1 MIDFRKKRLEVLE
14 EMDEIKERW
23 NQALFAYKKY
33 ADKKDHDPEKLK
45 RLKERVDFFAK
56 AHHNKFLE
64 QVSYYSAEYYK
75 EERKELKDAK
85 KAVES
90 DCDEQEDE

>member
-14 EMDEIKERW
+14 EMDEVKEKW
-23 NQALFAYKKY
+23 DHASVAYKRY
-33 ADKKDHDPEKLK
+33 ADRKECDPEKLK
-45 RLKERVDFFAK
+45 KLKERVDFFAK

-64 QVSYYSAEYYK
+64 QVSYYSRRYY
-75 EERKELKDAK
+75 EQERKELKDAK